1 MRRDLDL
8 IRSIL
13 LSAENAEAAFDGMCL
28 VNGPRTPDVV
38 GFHVELAASHGL
50 IRAKV
55 DRSNGGRVA
64 NIWIESLTWEGYDY
78 LDAIR
83 SPKVWGKAKEAIREA
98 VGDTSLSVVKEV
110 CSMVATSL
118 VKAQLGL

>member
-8 IRSIL
+8 IRDML
-13 LSAENAEAAFDGMCL
+13 LAAENAEGEFSGTEL
-28 VNGPRTPDVV
+28 LGGSLEPDAL

-50 IRAKV
+50 VKAKV
-55 DRSNGGRVA
+55 ERSGSGHVVS
-64 NIWIESLTWEGYDY
+64 IWIKGLTWEGYDY

-83 SPKVWGKAKEAIREA
+83 SPKVWNKAKEAIRAA

-110 CSMVATSL
+110 CAMVATSL
-118 VKAQLGL
+118 VRSQLGI